1 MQILREKIWIWI
13 LKNVKIPFKVCSDI
27 ITFINHFYMHLKLNY
42 IANEKLTEIF
52 TQPIARKFLSYLG
65 QYYLFKIFYQN
76 EHWIRQC

>member
-1 MQILREKIWIWI
+1 
-13 LKNVKIPFKVCSDI
+13 
-27 ITFINHFYMHLKLNY
+27 MHLKLNY

-76 EHWIRQC
+76 EH